1 MFGEHGFLG
10 QVWLE
15 DEKGLE
21 QRALDEYR
29 YGGGLQRWNEITV
42 QEGK

>member
-21 QRALDEYR
+21 QGEYR
-29 YGGGLQRWNEITV
+29 YDGGLQRWNEITV